1 MPPRPHHVERLT
13 LDIDLAGL
21 GSALTLR
28 ARAEEMSRTLFPTA
42 LERILDSLVP
52 ADLLLRL
59 DRIDLDLG
67 SIAAERMEEEVSA
80 ALEHALT
87 EAIGNAVAAARHAA
101 DDAPGATM
109 EKARLEDFDTYLLHG
124 APRFHSAADP
134 FDPAGSLRQLI
145 AERPGALVATL
156 RRLAR
161 YRHAL
166 ERLVL
171 QAAADDLRALLTIL
185 APADVAVILTYHT
198 DLRRLYLQ
206 TPAPLAEPVLR
217 RALWVLT
224 LEFLLRDAGTQ
235 SNRRA
240 FVDHLIQGIAV
251 AEGIAYPVLLG
262 LLREALHRT
271 RRQRPI
277 TGSLP
282 GVIEDLFARRGDDAA
297 TDTLSDAPMAAQ
309 PAAGTETRDLETL
322 LARLRAAVGNPVAL
336 EALVRGLTARAFAWL
351 VERLEPAHAALI
363 IAYVHGLT
371 LLHHEAALLALS
383 DAGFERQVRLLVL
396 RYLLRDAGTQ
406 FNRRSWLR
414 RLLRGLAAAGGVSY
428 AFLLETLV
436 GTLAILRQPAG
447 SLPLAVADLAAD
459 LPPVAPGDQPAA
471 DPDKVAMLLSG
482 LRRHGQ
488 DQAATATL
496 LQGLSASDFRRL
508 VERLRPGHAAAILA
522 DLDDL
527 AKVQRGRSLFGLSD
541 TAFEQQL
548 RRLALRSLL
557 AEPPPPFH
565 RLAWLRQLLRNLAP
579 AIDTDHAR
587 LLASLAEAGST
598 LARDS
603 ILARALSQSKPV
615 AVPTTAETVAG
626 TTGDPT
632 ALARQLSQADGA
644 GKLGL
649 LRWLA
654 GDIGLL
660 RRVVAISDD
669 TVLVAALG
677 AFGRAHAAVIEPDLA
692 LLLRWHSAAPQVRLD
707 ADRFRHLIW
716 TLALATLAR
725 GNGRLDQ
732 PGMRRALIAGLARH
746 DGIAIREI
754 GEWRSL
760 AAITTAGP
768 VAGTTATNAPAE
780 MPADQLLRF
789 AEHFLRTG
797 QPLALGP
804 RLPEAAN
811 RDPDGFAA
819 LLHRLTTAASG
830 ETRVLIDRLLTWML
844 PEEILEA
851 LQPDLVDRA
860 ATIAGHLADRPGG
873 TMTDAWTRILD
884 AVLLGKDPELIHPPG
899 APGERQDRLALL
911 THWLDQGTL
920 PWWAPPEARIATWLG
935 DLAGETVAVLR
946 KLFDDPDPELVS
958 ARLRRILAHMK
969 PADGATLLQ
978 RLAPWAFASS
988 GPLAAL
994 SAGLNGRALEDLRI
1008 RAAVAAMAGAALD
1021 MARLARPVPMPPDL
1035 ETTPP
1040 TPPGRR
1046 DRSILFAWLSGAG
1059 PADPPTLARLLR
1071 LLADMADRGD
1081 PALDT
1086 VLRDGLARPEARARW
1101 AAAMP
1106 GEILAR
1112 IVHRIAPARAR
1123 FVLDL
1128 TAILATARRQAAPS
1142 GASDNGEQ
1150 LWSLVL
1156 TILAE
1161 RETPA
1166 PRVIAARMI
1175 AAIAKDVPD
1184 SAPRVRAQATLVAR
1198 QGGHAN
1204 IVAALQRDKATET
1217 SRPPARAEQQAERR
1231 MEPDPPPPME
1241 TGAMSYVRNAG
1252 LVLFN
1257 PFLPLFFERLGVLT
1271 AGTDGI
1277 ARITGIESISRAVH
1291 LLQYLV
1297 DERCDRPEPDLILNK
1312 LLCGADS
1319 AAPVA
1324 RSIVP
1329 DAGDRAICDEMV
1341 RAMIGNWPIVRNT
1354 SPAGLRE
1361 TFLQRDG
1368 RLRREEDR
1376 WTLDVERKTVDVL
1389 TDQIPWNRAV
1399 LYHRWMPQPLHVN
1412 W

>member
-1 MPPRPHHVERLT
+1 MPPQPHHVERLT

-21 GSALTLR
+21 GSALNLR
-28 ARAEEMSRTLFPTA
+28 ARAEEMSRTLFPAA

-101 DDAPGATM
+101 DDTPGATM

-124 APRFHSAADP
+124 APRFHSPADP
-134 FDPAGSLRQLI
+134 FDPARSLRQLI
-145 AERPGALVATL
+145 AEQPGALVASL

-171 QAAADDLRALLTIL
+171 QSTADDLRALLTIL

-206 TPAPLAEPVLR
+206 TPASLAEPVLR

-282 GVIEDLFARRGDDAA
+282 GVIEDLFARRGGDAVA
-297 TDTLSDAPMAAQ
+297 DTPPDAPMPVQ
-309 PAAGTETRDLETL
+309 PAAGTETGDLETL
-322 LARLRAAVGNPVAL
+322 LGRLRAAVGNPVAL
-336 EALVRGLTARAFAWL
+336 EALVRGLTAPAFAWL

-414 RLLRGLAAAGGVSY
+414 RLLRSLAAAGNVSY
-428 AFLLETLV
+428 AFLLETLA

-459 LPPVAPGDQPAA
+459 LPPTAPGDQPAA
-471 DPDKVAMLLSG
+471 DSDKVAMLLSR

-496 LQGLSASDFRRL
+496 LQGLSAGDFQHL

-527 AKVQRGRSLFGLSD
+527 ANVQRGRSLFGLSD

-565 RLAWLRQLLRNLAP
+565 RLAWLRQLLRDLAP
-579 AIDTDHAR
+579 AIDADHAR

-598 LARDS
+598 LPRDS
-603 ILARALSQSKPV
+603 ILARALSQGKPV
-615 AVPTTAETVAG
+615 AVPTIAETAAG
-626 TTGDPT
+626 AADDPI
-632 ALARQLSQADGA
+632 ALARQLSRANGA

-660 RRVVAISDD
+660 QRVVAISDD
-669 TVLVAALG
+669 AVLVATLS
-677 AFGRAHAAVIEPDLA
+677 AFGRAHAAAIEPDLA
-692 LLLRWHSAAPQVRLD
+692 LLLRWHSAAPLVRLD
-707 ADRFRHLIW
+707 ANRFRHLIW
-716 TLALATLAR
+716 ALALASLAR
-725 GNGRLDQ
+725 GDGRLDQ
-732 PGMRRALIAGLARH
+732 PGMRRALLAGLARH
-746 DGIAIREI
+746 DGVSIREF

-760 AAITTAGP
+760 AAIAAAGP
-768 VAGTTATNAPAE
+768 VMSTTATSAPAE

-811 RDPDGFAA
+811 RDPAGFAA
-819 LLHRLTTAASG
+819 LLRRLTNAASG
-830 ETRVLIDRLLTWML
+830 ESRVLIDRLLAWML

-851 LQPDLVDRA
+851 LQPDLVNRA
-860 ATIAGHLADRPGG
+860 AAMAGHLADSPGG
-873 TMTDAWTRILD
+873 SMTDAWTRILN
-884 AVLLGKDPELIHPPG
+884 AALLDKDPELIRAPV
-899 APGERQDRLALL
+899 APGERHDRLALL
-911 THWLDQGTL
+911 NHWLDRGTL
-920 PWWAPPEARIATWLG
+920 PWWAPPDARIATLLG
-935 DLAGETVAVLR
+935 DLTGETVAVLR
-946 KLFDDPDPELVS
+946 TLFDDPDPELVS

-969 PADGATLLQ
+969 PADGTALLQ

-994 SAGLNGRALEDLRI
+994 SAGLTGRALEDLRI

-1021 MARLARPVPMPPDL
+1021 I

-1059 PADPPTLARLLR
+1059 PADPPALARLLR

-1086 VLRDGLARPEARARW
+1086 ALRDGLARREARARW

-1128 TAILATARRQAAPS
+1128 TAILASARRHAAPS
-1142 GASDNGEQ
+1142 GTSGNGEE

-1166 PRVIAARMI
+1166 PRVIAARLI
-1175 AAIAKDVPD
+1175 AAIAKNVPD
-1184 SAPRVRAQATLVAR
+1184 NAPRLRAQATLVAR

-1204 IVAALQRDKATET
+1204 IVAALQQPKAAEP
-1217 SRPPARAEQQAERR
+1217 SRPPARAEQQTERR
-1231 MEPDPPPPME
+1231 VEPDPSPPTE

-1257 PFLPLFFERLGVLT
+1257 PFLPHFFERLGVLT
-1271 AGTDGI
+1271 AGADGI
-1277 ARITGIESISRAVH
+1277 ARITGIDSISRAVH

-1297 DERCDRPEPDLILNK
+1297 DERCDRPEPELILNK
-1312 LLCGADS
+1312 LLCGADA

-1329 DAGDRAICDEMV
+1329 DAGDRAICDEMI
-1341 RAMIGNWPIVRNT
+1341 RAMIGNWTIVRNT
-1354 SPAGLRE
+1354 SPTGLRE

-1368 RLRREEDR
+1368 RLRREESR

-1399 LYHRWMPQPLHVN
+1399 VYHRWMPQPLHVN